1 MNDLILKFE
10 MKINEIKQDNISK
23 DLKSECISGESS
35 NKEIKNTVQPTDNIR
50 DIMIPSII
58 TRLEQ
63 KIDD

>member
-1 MNDLILKFE
+1 

-23 DLKSECISGESS
+23 DLKSESISGESS
-35 NKEIKNTVQPTDNIR
+35 NKELKNTVQQADNIR